1 MSEFRSEDDLPSK
14 SLLVRFFNRSLD
26 VICFRVNVNMYLQ
39 PLLRSSHRSPVSS
52 ILKEH
57 QRRAAPAAGD
67 LRKEPVLDGI
77 ELGTMEDNERQEA

>member
-1 MSEFRSEDDLPSK
+1 
-14 SLLVRFFNRSLD
+14 
-26 VICFRVNVNMYLQ
+26 MYLQ